1 MLLQYCSL
9 HARLFSWKNHVWK
22 DFSLAKINQI
32 REFDQLLRSAKPDS
46 TDLQVIERPCDQC
59 AEAIRQILRT

>member
-1 MLLQYCSL
+1 MLLEYCSL
-9 HARLFSWKNHVWK
+9 HARLFSWKNHTWK

-32 REFDQLLRSAKPDS
+32 REFGQLLLSAKPDS

-59 AEAIRQILRT
+59 AEVIRQIART